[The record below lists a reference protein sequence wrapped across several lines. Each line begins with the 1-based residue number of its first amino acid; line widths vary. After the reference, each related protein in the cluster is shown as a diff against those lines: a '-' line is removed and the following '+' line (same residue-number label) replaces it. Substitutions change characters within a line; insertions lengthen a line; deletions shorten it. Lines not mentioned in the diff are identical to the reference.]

1 MADATRLQN
10 MSLTVTFDSLR
21 LLARHSIVSWSK
33 TLLVLFLMTFS
44 LLAPNR
50 SDAAEVACTPTAGF
64 TNCVRFTYSG
74 SDQTYTLPNTATA
87 VEVRTWGAAGG
98 GNPTAY
104 YQNQAGGAGGGYATG
119 VMSGVAGQTLTIV
132 VGQGGQVASTSSTYG
147 GGGAGGDST
156 GTQKGGS
163 GGGYSGVFV
172 GSVSQANA
180 RVIAGGGGGG
190 SPGADNG
197 VAGSGGG
204 GGATG
209 GNDTLADRSGRGGTG
224 AAGGAGATGNSACSP
239 GVTAGVALQ
248 GGTGGTSTGINSN
261 EGGGGGGGGY
271 FGGGG
276 GLCQN
281 SAQQNGGGGG
291 GSALINGTRVT
302 QGSSLNGGNFIFA
315 NTACT
320 GTTASGGASI
330 GLYTTGVGSGN
341 CFSAGG
347 NGEVV
352 IQWGRPVFRVQ
363 KSSAGGTG
371 TFGFSAS
378 SNLAATPSA
387 ISTSAANTPAP
398 ANPAPIFVTTTGTAI
413 TVTETA
419 AAGYVLSG
427 FSCVDANSSTTGN
440 PASFGT
446 FVSGTRVGTVP
457 AANVLAGS
465 DITCTFTNSRSPTI
479 VLNKALGG
487 NRVAVGN
494 QFTVAIRTGGVGGTV
509 VNATGGSTTTG
520 TGSTVSANTGT
531 TGTFTAT
538 TGTIYTLTEAAS
550 GSTNLARYSSTI
562 SCTDSSGLQTGLPS
576 SAAFS
581 TVTGLAITPVAG
593 AVISC
598 TLTNTPKAPTIGV
611 LKLLGANRSADTD
624 QFTVAVRTGGAGGP
638 VVSSTANSTTTG
650 SGSTVT
656 ANTGTTGSFTATAGT
671 AYTLTETASGTTNF
685 AQYTST
691 ISCVDGAGFQTGL
704 PSGATFNTTT
714 GFTITPVIGAEIAC
728 VLTNTARAPTLG
740 MLKLLGSNR
749 VAATDQ
755 FTVALRTGG
764 VSGTVVN
771 VTTNATTGGSGS
783 TVTANTGTTGTFT
796 ATTGTAY
803 TLTESA
809 AGTTNLAQYTGTITC
824 VDSAGFQTGLPSG
837 AAFDPAAGLTITP
850 VGGATIACVLTNTVK
865 APTLNLTKALGSN
878 RVAATDQFTVAL
890 RTGGVS
896 GTVVSSAA
904 NSTTTGA
911 TNVVASGSGTTGV
924 FTAIAGTA
932 YTLTETAAG
941 TTDFAKY
948 SSTLSCSDSA
958 GLQAG
963 LPSNASYNPATG
975 LAVTPVAGAIISCT
989 LTNTANN
996 PIVTLAKLVVNT
1008 GGGTAV
1014 ASAWTLTASGPT
1026 NISGST
1032 GTATV
1037 TAASVGAGA
1046 YTLSESGGPADI
1058 NGGAVDYN
1066 ASTYSCVVN
1075 GAAAVAG
1082 NSITLNLGD
1091 TTVCTITNTFVPDTQ
1106 LSIVKRLQTGTPTPL
1121 QANQAITYEF
1131 EVTNGGNVT
1140 LTGVNI
1146 DETAFNGSGTIG
1158 TFTPPNGSVTLV
1170 PGASTTYTATYTV
1183 SQTDVDLRQ

>member
-1 MADATRLQN
+1 MPKLLAVIMLMTLVGFVVLRYCAAAFGRIWSRNIKRQSLRHAFDVLLAVVLIVGFANPVFAEILSPATINGSFATGGSPVDNGTCTTATNLAGTTGTATGTLTGLGTLGINNFSVTASIVRGASSNSVWGQGVCFPSANTIRFQPNVTPTTSNGTDGPGYGNYVFDFNAPVGGLSFRINGMDNGDYAEVFAFNGATPVPVAAGNFTPSALLTGYTPLVNRFSGAATDPNARGYRTPDSSGPQN
-10 MSLTVTFDSLR
+10 LVVTFPVATNVSR
-21 LLARHSIVSWSK
+21 IIVRYGK
-33 TLLVLFLMTFS
+33 T
-44 LLAPNR
+44 
-50 SDAAEVACTPTAGF
+50 G
-64 TNCVRFTYSG
+64 
-74 SDQTYTLPNTATA
+74 TLISTATSMFSDFKWNVVTSISMTKA
-87 VEVRTWGAAGG
+87 LSGNRLVDTNEFTVGIRT
-98 GNPTAY
+98 
-104 YQNQAGGAGGGYATG
+104 
-119 VMSGVAGQTLTIV
+119 
-132 VGQGGQVASTSSTYG
+132 
-147 GGGAGGDST
+147 GGGAGPLVSSATNATST
-156 GTQKGGS
+156 GTGS
-163 GGGYSGVFV
+163 TVDAGTGTTGTFVATSGTTYTLTEVVAGTTNLTQYSSSISCSDSNSLQTGLPSGVAFT
-172 GSVSQANA
+172 
-180 RVIAGGGGGG
+180 
-190 SPGADNG
+190 
-197 VAGSGGG
+197 
-204 GGATG
+204 GGAT
-209 GNDTLADRSGRGGTG
+209 A
-224 AAGGAGATGNSACSP
+224 GAGFTLTPVP
-239 GVTAGVALQ
+239 GAVI
-248 GGTGGTSTGINSN
+248 S
-261 EGGGGGGGGY
+261 
-271 FGGGG
+271 
-276 GLCQN
+276 
-281 SAQQNGGGGG
+281 
-291 GSALINGTRVT
+291 
-302 QGSSLNGGNFIFA
+302 
-315 NTACT
+315 CT
-320 GTTASGGASI
+320 
-330 GLYTTGVGSGN
+330 L
-341 CFSAGG
+341 
-347 NGEVV
+347 
-352 IQWGRPVFRVQ
+352 
-363 KSSAGGTG
+363 
-371 TFGFSAS
+371 
-378 SNLAATPSA
+378 
-387 ISTSAANTPAP
+387 
-398 ANPAPIFVTTTGTAI
+398 
-413 TVTETA
+413 
-419 AAGYVLSG
+419 
-427 FSCVDANSSTTGN
+427 
-440 PASFGT
+440 
-446 FVSGTRVGTVP
+446 
-457 AANVLAGS
+457 
-465 DITCTFTNSRSPTI
+465 TNSPRPRISL
-479 VLNKALGG
+479 VKALGSSRIA
-487 NRVAVGN
+487 NTDE
-494 QFTVAIRTGGVGGTV
+494 FTVAIRTGGVGGTV
-509 VNATGGSTTTG
+509 VNSTLNSTTQG
-520 TGSTVSANTGT
+520 NGSTVTPNTGT
-531 TGTFTAT
+531 TGTVTAT
-538 TGTIYTLTEAAS
+538 AGTTYTLTEVTS
-550 GSTNLARYSSTI
+550 GTTNLALYAGTI
-562 SCTDSSGLQTGLPS
+562 TCTDSAGLQTGLPS
-576 SAAFS
+576 SAVYS
-581 TVTGLAITPVAG
+581 TTTGLAITPVSG
-593 AVISC
+593 ANIAC
-598 TLTNTPKAPTIGV
+598 TITNTVKAPTIGV

-624 QFTVAVRTGGAGGP
+624 QFTVAVRTGGASGP
-638 VVSSTANSTTTG
+638 VVSSTGNSTTTG

-809 AGTTNLAQYTGTITC
+809 SGTTNLAQYTGTITC
-824 VDSAGFQTGLPSG
+824 VDGAGFQTGLPSG

-963 LPSNASYNPATG
+963 LPSNASYSPATG

-1058 NGGAVDYN
+1058 NGGAADYN